1 MPPKRPTQFDTL
13 LRIRQRQEDLYA
25 AALATARRDVQRAE
39 QQRDA
44 ITQAQQLMLEKAVQ
58 RAQALFDPRE
68 IRTYYQYERHLQRL
82 VDMRDAEIRKLKKV
96 AEERRQELE
105 EAMKRRRIIEK
116 LIERKMH
123 TYHEEIRKEEQH
135 QADEVSSNYASLV
148 GHERLI
154 RGGGPTIA
162 ATVVEATDMAME
174 N

>member
-25 AALATARRDVQRAE
+25 AALATARRDVRHAE
-39 QQRDA
+39 QKRDT
-44 ITQAQQLMLEKAVQ
+44 ISQAQQLTLQKAGE
-58 RAQALFDPRE
+58 RSHALFDPRE

-82 VDMRDAEIRKLKKV
+82 ADVSDAEIRQLNKV

-116 LIERKMH
+116 LIERKMRV
-123 TYHEEIRKEEQH
+123 YHEEVRKEEQH
-135 QADEVSSNYASLV
+135 QADEVSSNFASHV
-148 GHERLI
+148 GHERLL
-154 RGGGPTIA
+154 RGGGPTVA
-162 ATVVEATDMAME
+162 STVVEASEIAME